1 MQREAV
7 MPTLDRERFLE
18 LVRDALAHLYDFAY
32 LRTHPLLDVLAPD
45 SGQSTMDRVLRLRQH
60 LQQSI
65 ERLAPTTQI
74 PETAKE
80 WRPYLALRYHYVDCL
95 ELAQV
100 EQRLGLGDR
109 QLLRER
115 NRGLDA
121 LAALLWEDQM
131 SAAGAQGVERRP
143 ESAAPDS
150 QLVSNELSALGVEY
164 SQTSICDVLDKA
176 LQSAGGLL
184 AQHGVVIDCAPIDA
198 RLVVLADATLLRQT
212 LIACLS
218 HAISLCSTGSI
229 NVRALLVGVDVS
241 IAIGWVGGDE
251 QSASLAAIEALVEA
265 QKGHVLVETDAENV
279 TLTITIPQARTVSV
293 LLIEDNTSLLQL
305 YGRYLALE
313 QYRVLAAETGK
324 DGLELARRERP
335 DVIVLDIMMRGMDGL
350 EVLQRLRSQPE
361 TQKTAVIISSV
372 LPERELALSLGA
384 DAFLAKPVSRVGLM
398 DAIQSCLDLPRSA
411 EPQHPVKP

>member
-1 MQREAV
+1 
-7 MPTLDRERFLE
+7 MPTLDREHFLE

-45 SGQSTMDRVLRLRQH
+45 NGQSTMDRVLRLRQH

-65 ERLAPTTQI
+65 ERLAPTTHI
-74 PETAKE
+74 PETARE

-95 ELAQV
+95 ELTQV

-121 LAALLWEDQM
+121 LATLLWEDQA
-131 SAAGAQGVERRP
+131 SAPLSPRP
-143 ESAAPDS
+143 SPVAPGNE
-150 QLVSNELSALGVEY
+150 LVSNELSALGVEY

-176 LQSAGGLL
+176 LQSVGGLL
-184 AQHGVVIDCAPIDA
+184 AQHGVSIDCAPLDDH
-198 RLVVLADATLLRQT
+198 LVVLADATLLRQT

-218 HAISLCSTGSI
+218 HAIGLCSTGSI
-229 NVRALLVGVDVS
+229 NVCARLVDVDVS
-241 IAIGWVGGDE
+241 ISIGWTGGDE
-251 QSASLAAIEALVEA
+251 QTASLTAIEALVEA
-265 QKGHVLVETDAENV
+265 QKGHVAVETAAENV
-279 TLTITIPQARTVSV
+279 TLTITIPQARPVSV

-305 YGRYLALE
+305 YSRYLALE
-313 QYRVLAAETGK
+313 QYGVLSAETGK
-324 DGLELARRERP
+324 DGLDLAAREKP
-335 DVIVLDIMMRGMDGL
+335 DVIVLDIMMPGMDGL

-372 LPERELALSLGA
+372 LPEKELALSLGA
-384 DAFLAKPVSRVGLM
+384 DAFLPKPVSRVALL
-398 DAIQSCLDLPRSA
+398 DTIQSCLHLPRSA
-411 EPQHPVKP
+411 EPQHPATP